1 MKKTKCKYCT
11 GQAGKNGLCKNCNA
25 KRNIIRSSGIWRT
38 EHQKLLEEMSGVKGV
53 R

>member
-11 GQAGKNGLCKNCNA
+11 GQAGKNGLCKNCT
-25 KRNIIRSSGIWRT
+25 KKLKIIRSHKIWRT
-38 EHQKLLEEMSGVKGV
+38 EHQKLLDEISGVKGA